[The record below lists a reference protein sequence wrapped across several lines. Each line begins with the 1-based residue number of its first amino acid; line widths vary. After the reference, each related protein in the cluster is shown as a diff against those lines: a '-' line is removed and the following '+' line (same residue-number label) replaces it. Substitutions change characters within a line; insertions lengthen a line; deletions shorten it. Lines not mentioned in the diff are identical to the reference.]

1 VLRAGGRWAPPLPHT
16 PDFDDYFPEF
26 VNLFPLLFERKTP
39 GGSRPPLNFEVAY
52 ETAHYRVW
60 QRQGDKPAFHVPL
73 GNDSADHTRRLD
85 CRRPEVRAMLDAVRR
100 AGEPLVAAIPQSR
113 RHVVIRAD
121 DWRGHEVADIYAPKG
136 FISRRGGG
144 AAVTASLAPG
154 HYDAWIQGSFAT
166 GVRLFVDGTEYGD
179 VFGDLGLPSGWHPL
193 GRVAVRDRKAR
204 VALLGLD
211 KPWWQSGSKRPDLTG
226 RLVFA
231 RRGGQS
237 RMITVQPERV
247 RTLCGRRLDW
257 VEMRAR
263 PAS

>member
-1 VLRAGGRWAPPLPHT
+1 
-16 PDFDDYFPEF
+16 
-26 VNLFPLLFERKTP
+26 
-39 GGSRPPLNFEVAY
+39 
-52 ETAHYRVW
+52 
-60 QRQGDKPAFHVPL
+60 
-73 GNDSADHTRRLD
+73 
-85 CRRPEVRAMLDAVRR
+85 MLDAVRR
-100 AGEPLVAAIPQSR
+100 AGEPLVAAIPPGR
-113 RHVVIRAD
+113 RHVIITPD
-121 DWRGHEVADIYAPKG
+121 DWRGHEVGATAAPRG

-144 AAVTASLAPG
+144 AAVTVSLPPG
-154 HYDAWIQGSFAT
+154 DYDAWIQGSFAT
-166 GVRLFVDGTEYGD
+166 GVRLFVDGTGYGD

-193 GRVAVRDRKAR
+193 GRVAVRDRRTR

-231 RRGGQS
+231 RRGGPS